1 MAELTYEK
9 PRRRKRK
16 PGPTARH
23 RAKRRRA
30 EAPVA
35 AKVRAA
41 CVERDG
47 YCRFMGL
54 TQCAGPSQWAHLGEK
69 KRARTRGMA
78 PEARHTTTHSAMACE
93 RHHWLYDSG
102 KLAIGMT
109 ERGADGPMRAQIG
122 SLVLVC

>member
-1 MAELTYEK
+1 MRELTVVPYQS
-9 PRRRKRK
+9 RKRK
-16 PGPTARH
+16 PGPTAKA
-23 RAKRRRA
+23 RAKRRRT

-54 TQCAGPSQWAHLGEK
+54 THCAGLSQWAHLEEK

-78 PEARHTTTHSAMACE
+78 PEERHTTTHSAMACE
-93 RHHWLYDSG
+93 RHHGLYDAG
-102 KLAIGMT
+102 KLTIGMT
-109 ERGADGPMRAQIG
+109 ERGADGPVRAQLG